1 MDEKKFIKDAKHLF
15 RTYKNYK
22 FKVENID
29 LIKKEEIINSIINT
43 DENVINIKLQKM
55 SKFLNLMDLILNE
68 LNEEERNIL
77 KTTYIDNIHYSQ
89 TPYSQSSYFVKR
101 KNALKHLYD
110 LLINFDV
117 IDFSLSN

>member
-1 MDEKKFIKDAKHLF
+1 MDEKKFIKDAKNLF
-15 RTYKNYK
+15 ITYKNYK
-22 FKVENID
+22 FKVDNIE
-29 LIKKEEIINSIINT
+29 LIKKDEMIKNIINT
-43 DENVINIKLQKM
+43 DDSSLNLKIQKM

-77 KTTYIDNIHYSQ
+77 KSTYIDNIHYSK

-110 LLINFDV
+110 LLLNFEI
-117 IDFSLSN
+117 IDFSISN

>member
-1 MDEKKFIKDAKHLF
+1 MDQKKFIKDAKNLF

-22 FKVENID
+22 FKIDNIE
-29 LIKKEEIINSIINT
+29 LIKRDEMIKNIINT
-43 DENVINIKLQKM
+43 DDSSLNLKIQKM
-55 SKFLNLMDLILNE
+55 SKFLNLMDLILDE

-77 KTTYIDNIHYSQ
+77 KSTYIDNIHYSK

-110 LLINFDV
+110 LLLNFEI
-117 IDFSLSN
+117 IDF

>member
-29 LIKKEEIINSIINT
+29 LIKKEEIINRIINT

>member
-1 MDEKKFIKDAKHLF
+1 MDEKKFIKDAKYLF

-22 FKVENID
+22 FKVEHIE
-29 LIKKEEIINSIINT
+29 LIKKEEIINKIINA
-43 DENVINIKLQKM
+43 EEHEINIKLQKM
-55 SKFLNLMDLILNE
+55 SKFINLIDLILNE
-68 LNEEERNIL
+68 LNEDERNIL

-101 KNALKHLYD
+101 KNALRHLYD

-117 IDFSLSN
+117 LDFSISS

>member
-29 LIKKEEIINSIINT
+29 LIKKEEIINRIINT

-55 SKFLNLMDLILNE
+55 S
-68 LNEEERNIL
+68 
-77 KTTYIDNIHYSQ
+77 
-89 TPYSQSSYFVKR
+89 
-101 KNALKHLYD
+101 
-110 LLINFDV
+110 
-117 IDFSLSN
+117 

>member
-15 RTYKNYK
+15 KTYKNYK
-22 FKVENID
+22 FKVSNID
-29 LIKKEEIINSIINT
+29 LIKKEEIINKIIDT
-43 DENVINIKLQKM
+43 DEKIIDLKLQKM
-55 SKFLNLMDLILNE
+55 TKFLNLMDLIMDE

-77 KTTYIDNIHYSQ
+77 KTTYIDNVHYSQ

-101 KNALKHLYD
+101 KNALKHFYD

-117 IDFSLSN
+117 IDFSISN